1 MWEEEHG
8 MPSLPKRGLSLYF
21 RNMACIVGMITSG
34 ILAHASSSDVV
45 LYASKAP
52 VRSGTWAV
60 VVDSTAAGGYAIGN
74 PNLGAAKISTPL
86 ATPKNYFQLSFP
98 AYSGKAYHFWIRAR
112 SLSNSTSNDSV
123 YVQFSDSVNS
133 SQSAVYRIGTTSAA
147 PVVLQACSG
156 AAIQGWGWT
165 DNGWC
170 GLGSAIYFQSSGT
183 HTIRVQVREDGLSI
197 DQIVLSPQTYLSTT
211 PGKTVNDT
219 MKLAANLPAFS
230 STNASIT
237 TNPAS
242 GSAPLSVNFKANV
255 TLSSG
260 SVSSYKWNFG
270 DGQTSTA
277 ASPSHTFSSS
287 GNFSPALKITTSAG
301 TTASASTS
309 LSVSG
314 SSSSVK
320 LRVMEANIF
329 YGGRGTDNI
338 INLARDAAWIS
349 KMNPDVVSLIEVL
362 GGSNDPQ
369 TLTSL
374 VKQKTGITWYYS
386 YAPKYPGCPE
396 GVMILSK
403 WPIVSSSQ
411 YFMKYQM
418 PIAQATL
425 SVGGKRVNFFSTHFQ
440 WPASASSERQA
451 EANQLV
457 SFANK
462 FAEPRI
468 IAGDLN
474 AQDGTPEINI
484 VELKYLS
491 GWNAALSH
499 KTAVAYSDNPPDQYT
514 RTRKSRI
521 DHVFYSKGATNLSV
535 TAAKVPDTRNLAIRP
550 VIKIGTS
557 DDKGV
562 RPSDHNFMT

>member
-1 MWEEEHG
+1 
-8 MPSLPKRGLSLYF
+8 MPSLPKRGLSVYF
-21 RNMACIVGMITSG
+21 RNMACIAGIITSG
-34 ILAHASSSDVV
+34 ILAHANTSDVV

-52 VRSGTWAV
+52 VKSGTWAV
-60 VVDSTAAGGYAIGN
+60 VADSTAAGGFAIGN
-74 PNLGAAKISTPL
+74 PNLGAAKIGTPL

-112 SLSNSTSNDSV
+112 SLNNATSNDSV

-133 SQSAVYRIGTTSAA
+133 SNTAVYRIGTTSAA

-170 GLGSAIYFQSSGT
+170 GLGSAIYFQTTGT
-183 HTIRVQVREDGLSI
+183 HTIRVQTREDGLSI
-197 DQIVLSPQTYLSTT
+197 DQIVLSPQTYLSTA
-211 PGKTVNDT
+211 PGKTVNDAI
-219 MKLAANLPAFS
+219 KLAANLPALS
-230 STNASIT
+230 STNVSIA

-242 GSAPLSVNFKANV
+242 GSAPLYVSFTANV
-255 TLSSG
+255 TLASG
-260 SVSSYKWNFG
+260 SVSAYNWNFG

-277 ASPSHTFSSS
+277 ASPSHKYSTS
-287 GNFSPALKITTSAG
+287 GNFTPTLKITTSAG
-301 TTASASTS
+301 ATANASTL

-338 INLARDAAWIS
+338 INLTRDAAWIA

-484 VELKYLS
+484 VEQKFLS
-491 GWNAALSH
+491 GWNTALSH
-499 KTAVAYSDNPPDQYT
+499 NTAVAYSDNPPDPYT

-562 RPSDHNFMT
+562 RPSDHNFMTVDFTVY

>member
-1 MWEEEHG
+1 MS
-8 MPSLPKRGLSLYF
+8 SLTRWHLSVRFRGI
-21 RNMACIVGMITSG
+21 AWIVWMITSG
-34 ILAHASSSDVV
+34 TLAHASSSDVV
-45 LYASKAP
+45 LYASKAF
-52 VRSGTWAV
+52 VKSGTWAV
-60 VVDSTAAGGYAIGN
+60 VTDSTAAGGYAIGN
-74 PNLGAAKISTPL
+74 PNLGAAKLTSPL
-86 ATPKNYFQLSFP
+86 AQPANYFELTFP
-98 AYSGKAYHFWIRAR
+98 AYSGQAYHLWIRAR

-170 GLGSAIYFQSSGT
+170 GLGSAIYFQTTGT
-183 HTIRVQVREDGLSI
+183 HTIRVQTCEDGLSI
-197 DQIVLSPQTYLSTT
+197 DQIVLSPQTYLSTA
-211 PGKTVNDT
+211 PGKTVNDAI
-219 MKLAANLPAFS
+219 KLAANLPALS
-230 STNASIT
+230 STNVSIA

-242 GSAPLSVNFKANV
+242 GSAPLYVSFTANV
-255 TLSSG
+255 TLASG
-260 SVSSYKWNFG
+260 SVSAYNWNFG

-277 ASPSHTFSSS
+277 ASPSHKYSTS
-287 GNFSPALKITTSAG
+287 GNFTPTLKITTSAG
-301 TTASASTS
+301 ATANASTL

-338 INLARDAAWIS
+338 INLTRDAAWIA

-374 VKQKTGITWYYS
+374 VKQKTGISWYYS

-484 VELKYLS
+484 VEQKFLS
-491 GWNAALSH
+491 GWNTALSH
-499 KTAVAYSDNPPDQYT
+499 NTAVAYSDNPPDPYT

-562 RPSDHNFMT
+562 RPSDHNFMTVDFTVY

>member
-1 MWEEEHG
+1 
-8 MPSLPKRGLSLYF
+8 
-21 RNMACIVGMITSG
+21 MAWIAGMITCG

-52 VRSGTWAV
+52 VKSGTWAV
-60 VVDSTAAGGYAIGN
+60 VADSSAAGGYAIGN
-74 PNLGAAKISTPL
+74 PNLGAAKLTTPL
-86 ATPKNYFQLSFP
+86 ASPKNYFQLTFP
-98 AYSGKAYHFWIRAR
+98 AHSGKAYHLWIRAR
-112 SLSNSTSNDSV
+112 SLNNATSNDSV

-133 SQSAVYRIGTTSAA
+133 SNSAIYRIGTTSAV

-156 AAIQGWGWT
+156 ATIQGWGWT

-170 GLGSAIYFQSSGT
+170 GLGSAIYFQNTGT

-197 DQIVLSPQTYLSTT
+197 DQIVLSPQTYLSTA
-211 PGKTVNDT
+211 PGKTANDT
-219 MKLAANLPAFS
+219 VKLTANLPTLS

-237 TNPAS
+237 TNPTY

-260 SVSSYKWNFG
+260 SVSAYNWNFG

-277 ASPSHTFSSS
+277 ASPSHTYSSA
-287 GNFSPALKITTSAG
+287 GNFTPSLKITTSAG
-301 TTASASTS
+301 ATASASTL

-329 YGGRGTDNI
+329 YGGHGTDDI
-338 INLARDAAWIS
+338 INLTRVAAWIA
-349 KMNPDVVSLIEVL
+349 KMNPDVAALVEVI

-369 TLTSL
+369 TLAAL
-374 VKQKTGITWYYS
+374 AKQKTGVNWYYS
-386 YAPKYPGCPE
+386 YAPRYTGCPE

-411 YFMKYQM
+411 YFMSYQRS
-418 PIAQATL
+418 IAQATI
-425 SVGGKRVNFFSTHFQ
+425 SVGGKHINVFSTHFSA
-440 WPASASSERQA
+440 PKNASSERQV
-451 EANQLV
+451 EASQLV

-462 FAEPRI
+462 FSEPRI
-468 IAGDLN
+468 IAGDFN
-474 AQDGTPEINI
+474 AQEGTPEVNI
-484 VELKYLS
+484 VELKYLN
-491 GWNAALSH
+491 GWN
-499 KTAVAYSDNPPDQYT
+499 TAVSHNTATAYADNPPDFYT

-521 DHVFYSKGATNLSV
+521 DHVFYSKGATNVSV
-535 TAAKVPDTRNLAIRP
+535 TAGKVPDTRNLAVRP
-550 VIKIGTS
+550 IVLIGTL

-562 RPSDHNFMT
+562 RPSDHNFTTIDFTVY